1 MDTLA
6 FILSTFGTVCICI
19 PPLLKGKNMK
29 LTLLLVFLANAFVA
43 ASYLLTGA
51 FNGVVSCS
59 LGAAQ
64 AIINYF
70 FERKGK
76 ALPYWL
82 IGIYAVAFTIVNVL
96 VFSKISDILVFF
108 AGVTFTMS
116 VCQKNGRSYRLWTLG
131 NAGCWMVYDFIN
143 VSYGPLLTHIIQTS
157 IVVCGIVV
165 HDLKKNKKAAQ

>member
-1 MDTLA
+1 METLA

-51 FNGVVSCS
+51 FNGVVSCC

-82 IGIYAVAFTIVNVL
+82 IAIYAASFAVVNIL
-96 VFSKISDILVFF
+96 VFSKFSDIL
-108 AGVTFTMS
+108 ALIACLTFTMS
-116 VCQKNGRSYRLWTLG
+116 VCQKNGRRFRLWSLG
-131 NAGCWMVYDFIN
+131 NAGCWMLYDAVN
-143 VSYGPLLTHIIQTS
+143 ASYGPLLTHIIQTS
-157 IVVCGIVV
+157 IVIFGIVV
-165 HDLKKNKKAAQ
+165 HDLKKPKKAAQ